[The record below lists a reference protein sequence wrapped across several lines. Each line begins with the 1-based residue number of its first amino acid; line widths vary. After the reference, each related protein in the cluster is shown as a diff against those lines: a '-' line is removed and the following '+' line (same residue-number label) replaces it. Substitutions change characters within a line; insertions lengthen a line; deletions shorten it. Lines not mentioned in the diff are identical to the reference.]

1 MSALQPMSAGDL
13 IGATATK
20 IAAAVRGGQVRA
32 LDVLDATVARIQVVN
47 PRINAFTALTLDR
60 ARAEAGGVDTLIA
73 AGKDPGLL
81 AGVPYAVKNL
91 YDVAGEVTLAG
102 SIINRDNPPA
112 VQDATVVSRLSA
124 AGGVLVGLLNMDEY
138 AYGFTT
144 ENSHYGA
151 ARNPHDPERSAGG
164 SSGGSAAAVAAG
176 LVPLAL
182 GTDTNGSIRV
192 PASVCGIHGFKPT
205 YGRLSR
211 AGVFPFAA
219 SLDHTGPLARSAA
232 DLALAYDAMRGADP
246 RDPVCRDT
254 PSDALSSDLDN
265 GPEGLKIAVAGGYFR
280 EVREEQAMTVLDTA
294 AQALGVSREVCI
306 PEAARAR
313 AAAFVITTIEG
324 AAVHRENLQSRKQD
338 FDPLIRDR
346 LIAGAMAPAAWY
358 TAAQRFRRW
367 YRDEVLALF
376 KDVDVILAPATPCV
390 PQALW
395 REMMTL
401 DGQELPVRATMGRFT
416 QPLTLIGP
424 PIVVVPIPIPGQEL
438 PIGLQIIA
446 APWREVDALR
456 AAKALEDLGIA
467 RIKAPMG
474 LPTVA

>member
-1 MSALQPMSAGDL
+1 MSAESLL
-13 IGATATK
+13 GATATD
-20 IAAAVRGGQVRA
+20 IAAAVRGGEARA
-32 LDVLDATVARIQVVN
+32 SDLLDATLARIEAVN
-47 PRINAFTALTLDR
+47 PSINAFTALTKER
-60 ARAEAGGVDTLIA
+60 ARAEAAKVDAMVA
-73 AGKDPGLL
+73 AGKDPGPL
-81 AGVPYAVKNL
+81 AGVPYGVKNL
-91 YDVAGEVTLAG
+91 YDVEGEVTLAG
-102 SIINRDNPPA
+102 SVINRDNPPA
-112 VQDATVVSRLSA
+112 SRDATVVERLSG

-151 ARNPHDPERSAGG
+151 ARNPHDLERSAGG

-192 PASVCGIHGFKPT
+192 LASVCGIHGFKPT

-219 SLDHTGPLARSAA
+219 SLDHTGPLARSTA
-232 DLALAYDAMRGADP
+232 DLALAYDAMRGPDP
-246 RDPVCRDT
+246 RDPICRT
-254 PSDALSSDLDN
+254 EPSDALLEDMGDN
-265 GPEGLKIAVAGGYFR
+265 VGATRIAISGGYFR
-280 EVREEQAMTVLDTA
+280 ETLEDQALTVLDTA
-294 AQALGVSREVCI
+294 TQALGATRTVEL
-306 PEAARAR
+306 PEAAKAR

-324 AAVHRENLQSRKQD
+324 ASVHMANLRSRKQD

-367 YRDEVLALF
+367 YRDSVLALF
-376 KDVDVILAPATPCV
+376 EDCDVILAPATPCV
-390 PQALW
+390 PQPLW
-395 REMMTL
+395 QEMMTL

-416 QPLTLIGP
+416 QPLTLIGL
-424 PIVVVPIPIPGQEL
+424 PIVVVPVPVAGQRH

-446 APWREVDALR
+446 APWREIDALR
-456 AAKALEDLGIA
+456 VARALEETGVA
-467 RIKAPMG
+467 AIKAP
-474 LPTVA
+474 

>member
-1 MSALQPMSAGDL
+1 MSAESLL
-13 IGATATK
+13 GATATD
-20 IAAAVRGGQVRA
+20 IAAAVRGGEARA
-32 LDVLDATVARIQVVN
+32 SDLLDATLARIEAVN
-47 PRINAFTALTLDR
+47 PSINAFTALTKDR
-60 ARAEAGGVDTLIA
+60 ARAEAAKVDAMVA
-73 AGKDPGLL
+73 AGKDPGPL
-81 AGVPYAVKNL
+81 AGVPYGVKNL
-91 YDVAGEVTLAG
+91 YDVEGEVTLAG

-112 VQDATVVSRLSA
+112 SRDATVVQRLSG

-151 ARNPHDPERSAGG
+151 ARNPHDLERSAGG

-219 SLDHTGPLARSAA
+219 SLDHTGPLARSTA
-232 DLALAYDAMRGADP
+232 DLALAYDVMRGPDP
-246 RDPVCRDT
+246 RDPVCRT
-254 PSDALSSDLDN
+254 KPSDALLEDMGDN
-265 GPEGLKIAVAGGYFR
+265 VGATRIAISGGYFR
-280 EVREEQAMTVLDTA
+280 ETLEDQALTVLDTA
-294 AQALGVSREVCI
+294 AQALGATRTIEI

-324 AAVHRENLQSRKQD
+324 ASVHMANLRSRRQD

-367 YRDEVLALF
+367 YRDRVLALF
-376 KDVDVILAPATPCV
+376 EDCDVILAPATPCV
-390 PQALW
+390 PQPLW
-395 REMMTL
+395 QEMMSL
-401 DGQELPVRATMGRFT
+401 DGQQLPVRATMGRFT
-416 QPLTLIGP
+416 QPLTLIGL
-424 PIVVVPIPIPGQEL
+424 PIVVVPVPVAGQRH

-446 APWREVDALR
+446 APWRQIDALR
-456 AAKALEDLGIA
+456 VARALEETGVA
-467 RIKAPMG
+467 AIKAP
-474 LPTVA
+474 

>member
-1 MSALQPMSAGDL
+1 MSAESLL
-13 IGATATK
+13 GATATD
-20 IAAAVRGGQVRA
+20 IAAAVRGGEARA
-32 LDVLDATVARIQVVN
+32 SDLLDATLARIEAVN
-47 PRINAFTALTLDR
+47 PSINAFTALTKER
-60 ARAEAGGVDTLIA
+60 ARAEAAKVDAMVA
-73 AGKDPGLL
+73 AGKDPGPL
-81 AGVPYAVKNL
+81 AGVPYGVKNL
-91 YDVAGEVTLAG
+91 YDVEGEVTLAG
-102 SIINRDNPPA
+102 SVINRDNPPA
-112 VQDATVVSRLSA
+112 SRDATVVERLSG

-151 ARNPHDPERSAGG
+151 ARNPHDLERSAGG

-192 PASVCGIHGFKPT
+192 LASVCGIHGFKPT

-219 SLDHTGPLARSAA
+219 SLDHTGPLARSTA
-232 DLALAYDAMRGADP
+232 DLALAYDAMRGPDP
-246 RDPVCRDT
+246 RDPICRT
-254 PSDALSSDLDN
+254 EPSDALLEDMGDN
-265 GPEGLKIAVAGGYFR
+265 VGATRIAIPGGYFR
-280 EVREEQAMTVLDTA
+280 ETLEDQALTVLDTA
-294 AQALGVSREVCI
+294 AQALGATRTIEI
-306 PEAARAR
+306 PEAARAH

-324 AAVHRENLQSRKQD
+324 ASVHMANLRSRKQD

-367 YRDEVLALF
+367 YRDSVLALF
-376 KDVDVILAPATPCV
+376 EDCDVILAPATPCV
-390 PQALW
+390 PQPLW
-395 REMMTL
+395 QEMMTL

-416 QPLTLIGP
+416 QPLTLIGL
-424 PIVVVPIPIPGQEL
+424 PIVVVPVPVAGQRH

-446 APWREVDALR
+446 APWREIDALR
-456 AAKALEDLGIA
+456 VARALEETGVA
-467 RIKAPMG
+467 AIKAP
-474 LPTVA
+474 

>member
-1 MSALQPMSAGDL
+1 MTADTLL
-13 IGATATK
+13 GATATT
-20 IAAAVRGGQVRA
+20 IAAAVRGGEARA
-32 LDVLDATVARIQVVN
+32 GDLLETTLARIEAVN
-47 PRINAFTALTLDR
+47 PSINAFTTLTKDR
-60 ARAEAGGVDTLIA
+60 ARAEARKVDDLIA
-73 AGKDPGLL
+73 SGKDPGPL
-81 AGVPYAVKNL
+81 AGVPYGVKNL
-91 YDVAGEVTLAG
+91 YDVEGEVTLAG

-112 VQDATVVSRLSA
+112 SRDATVVERLSS

-144 ENSHYGA
+144 ENSHFGA
-151 ARNPHDPERSAGG
+151 ARNPHDLERSAGG

-219 SLDHTGPLARSAA
+219 SLDHTGPLARSTA
-232 DLALAYDAMRGADP
+232 DLALAYDAMRGPDP
-246 RDPVCRDT
+246 RDPVCRT
-254 PSDALSSDLDN
+254 EPSDALLQDP
-265 GPEGLKIAVAGGYFR
+265 GRETGALKIAVAGGYFR
-280 EVREEQAMTVLDTA
+280 ETLEAQALDVLDTA
-294 AQALGVSREVCI
+294 AQALGARDVVEI
-306 PEAARAR
+306 PEAAKAR

-324 AAVHRENLQSRKQD
+324 ASVHMANLRRRKND

-367 YRDEVLALF
+367 YKERVLALF
-376 KDVDVILAPATPCV
+376 EDCDVILAPATPCV
-390 PQALW
+390 PQPLW
-395 REMMTL
+395 QEMMSL
-401 DGQELPVRATMGRFT
+401 DGQELPVRPTMGRFT
-416 QPLTLIGP
+416 QPLTLIGL
-424 PIVVVPIPIPGQEL
+424 PIVVVPVPIPGQSH

-456 AAKALEDLGIA
+456 AARALEEAGVAAIREPEIPGA
-467 RIKAPMG
+467 KA
-474 LPTVA
+474 

>member
-1 MSALQPMSAGDL
+1 MSAEEL
-13 IGATATK
+13 IGAQAIE
-20 IAAAVRGGQVRA
+20 IARAVRSGEVRA
-32 LDVLDATVARIQVVN
+32 RDVLDVTLARIETIN
-47 PRINAFTALTLDR
+47 PSINAFTTLTIER
-60 ARAEAGGVDTLIA
+60 ARAEAARVDSQVA
-73 AGKDPGLL
+73 EGKDPGIL
-81 AGVPYAVKNL
+81 AGVPYGVKNL
-91 YDVAGEVTLAG
+91 YDVEGEVTLAG

-112 VQDATVVSRLSA
+112 TRDATVVRRLSD

-151 ARNPHDPERSAGG
+151 ARNPHDVERSAGG

-192 PASVCGIHGFKPT
+192 PASVCGIHGLKPT

-219 SLDHTGPLARSAA
+219 SLDHVGPLARSTA
-232 DLALAYDAMRGADP
+232 DLVLAYNAMRGPDP
-246 RDPVCRDT
+246 LDPVCRE
-254 PSDALSSDLDN
+254 DATEALAVEKGRDRGMLRV
-265 GPEGLKIAVAGGYFR
+265 AVAGGYFR
-280 EVREEQAMTVLDTA
+280 EVCDGQALNVLDEAAAALNATRIVDIPGA
-294 AQALGVSREVCI
+294 AQ
-306 PEAARAR
+306 AR

-324 AAVHRENLQSRKQD
+324 AAVHMANLRTRKQD

-367 YRDEVLALF
+367 YQKQVLALF
-376 KDVDVILAPATPCV
+376 AETDIILAPATPCV
-390 PQALW
+390 PQILW
-395 REMMTL
+395 QETMAL
-401 DGQELPVRATMGRFT
+401 DGQNLPVRPTMGRFT
-416 QPLTLIGP
+416 QPLTLIGL
-424 PIVVVPIPIPGQEL
+424 PIVVVPVPVPGQKL

-446 APWREVDALR
+446 APWRESDA
-456 AAKALEDLGIA
+456 ASIAMKLEELDVA
-467 RIKAPMG
+467 RIAEAVGIKHQSSAR
-474 LPTVA
+474 